1 MRLAAPKRLPP
12 AIANDQDSKWMDTER
27 GPVGDRRHALL
38 QHGVGQQLNDDHPDR
53 GIGSG
58 APEGAQDGERAGGPG
73 PEVRDVGG

>member
-53 GIGSG
+53 GIGSRETPRATRTEN
-58 APEGAQDGERAGGPG
+58 APAVQAPRYGT
-73 PEVRDVGG
+73 